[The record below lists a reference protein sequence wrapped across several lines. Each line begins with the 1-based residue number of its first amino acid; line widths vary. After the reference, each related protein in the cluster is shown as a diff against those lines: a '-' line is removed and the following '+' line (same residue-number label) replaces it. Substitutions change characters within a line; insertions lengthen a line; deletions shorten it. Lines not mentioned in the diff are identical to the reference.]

1 MKTRNIALFG
11 LGALAA
17 FGLASCDNIE
27 ESLAQPITNP
37 QEAILSAEDLAF
49 AANVTSIDLSKDLTA
64 DEAIPLFKVTK
75 LENAP
80 EGYKVAAKVD
90 FSKTEDFKEY
100 FETDATVD
108 GDIVYVDAATL
119 GEAWR
124 KAYGKDPSEVGAY
137 ARVAAFLTDGSTT
150 VRVGGLDTYYS
161 PSAFNLTPFPA
172 DFDIEYAYYI
182 VDSEGHAIKMD
193 HSDKSPYDDPKFTA
207 VISVS
212 SLPYSWK
219 VATEA
224 TKGLGINSDKLYG
237 VGTPTLEKGQL
248 FVGGKAVEVST
259 TGDLVIEV
267 NMEAFDYNYKAGSPC
282 LYIPG
287 GGNGWSFTQRIGTED
302 YKDYRGFGV
311 LDGEFKFTGQNDWNP
326 SNWGA
331 GGKTEIDGDTQK
343 GDLAMGAGN
352 INCQLG
358 KGLYYFDVNL
368 PKLEYSITKISS
380 VGICGSINGWN
391 QKEPIE
397 LKPNADLTIWSAVVE
412 FKDPEDEFK
421 FVFNRSW
428 DINLG
433 AVEGDFNNLW
443 FGADN
448 LPEPGVGKYLITID
462 FTTLPISTKATKQ

>member
-1 MKTRNIALFG
+1 MFG

-27 ESLAQPITNP
+27 ESLSQPITNP
-37 QEAILSAEDLAF
+37 QEAILSTEDVAF
-49 AANVTSIDLSKDLTA
+49 AANVTSVDLAKDLTA

-90 FSKTEDFKEY
+90 VAKTEDFKDC
-100 FETDATVD
+100 FEMDATVVD
-108 GDIVYVDAATL
+108 DVVYVDAAAL
-119 GEAWR
+119 GEGWR
-124 KAYGKDPSEVGAY
+124 KDYGKDPSTVDAY

-150 VRVGGLDTYYS
+150 VRFGGLDTYYA
-161 PSAFNLTPFPA
+161 PSKFSLTPFPA
-172 DFDIEYAYYI
+172 DFEIEYAYYI
-182 VDSEGHAIKMD
+182 VDSKGNAIKMD
-193 HSDKSPYDDPKFTA
+193 HSDKSPYDDPKFSA
-207 VISVS
+207 VISIA

-219 VATEA
+219 VATED

-237 VGTPTLEKGQL
+237 VGYPDKESGEL
-248 FVGGKAVEVST
+248 FEGGKAVEVST
-259 TGDLVIEV
+259 TGDLVIEI
-267 NMEAFDYNYKAGSPC
+267 NMEDFNYSYKAGSPC

-287 GGNGWSFTQRIGTED
+287 NGNGWGFTQRIGTED

-331 GGKTEIDGDTQK
+331 GGKTEVNGDTQS

-368 PKLEYSITKISS
+368 PKLEYTITKISS

-391 QKEPIE
+391 EKEPIE
-397 LKPNADLTIWSAVVE
+397 MEANADFTVYSAVVE
-412 FKDPEDEFK
+412 FSNPDDTFK
-421 FVFNRSW
+421 FVFNHGW

-433 AVEGDFNNLW
+433 AVGGDFNNLW

-448 LPEPGVGKYLITID
+448 LPEPGVGKYLITLD